1 LPEVVGDAAML
12 INPHDIEGLTVA
24 IWRVLT
30 EPELRKD
37 LICKGLKRAKKFSW
51 KHAAE
56 KTLEVYHKV
65 GKG

>member
-1 LPEVVGDAAML
+1 VVGDAALL
-12 INPHDIEGLTVA
+12 INPHDIDGLTVA

-30 EPELRKD
+30 DKELREE
-37 LICKGLKRAKKFSW
+37 LICKGLKRAKNFSW
-51 KHAAE
+51 QQAAE